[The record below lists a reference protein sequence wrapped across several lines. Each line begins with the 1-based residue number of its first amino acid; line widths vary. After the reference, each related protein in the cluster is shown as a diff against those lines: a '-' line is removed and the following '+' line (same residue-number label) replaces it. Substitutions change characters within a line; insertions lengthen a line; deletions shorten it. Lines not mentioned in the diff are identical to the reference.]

1 MTDSEPTT
9 VELQRCPRCW
19 ETAVN
24 MTDPSGYK
32 YRVCLGCGHVVTDAE
47 AESAAT

>member
-1 MTDSEPTT
+1 MSTAPDPTT
-9 VELQRCPRCW
+9 TAELQQCPRCW

-32 YRVCLGCGHVVTDAE
+32 YRVCLGCGHVVTE
-47 AESAAT
+47 ELEGQ